1 MRVQEVKRAV
11 QLQEWAAQ
19 IQARE
24 KSGLTVKQWCA
35 ENGPSLKTYYY
46 RQHRVREELL
56 GCITSGNAIQIS
68 AMANTTDNDS
78 SNPTTNA
85 MVCRE
90 EATTLLSTGFAEVK
104 LAQSVAHVP
113 NSGQEQVW
121 IEFSGVRL
129 SASAGYPI
137 ENLAALLREARV
149 QC

>member
-11 QLQEWAAQ
+11 LLQEWAAQ
-19 IQARE
+19 IKARE

-46 RQHRVREELL
+46 RQRRVREELL

-68 AMANTTDNDS
+68 AMANATDNDS
-78 SNPTTNA
+78 SNPTKA

-90 EATTLLSTGFAEVK
+90 EATTLLSAGFAEVK
-104 LAQSVAHVP
+104 LAQSVAHVA

-121 IEFSGVRL
+121 IELSGVRL

-137 ENLAALLREARV
+137 ENLAVLLREARV